1 MYFFILFFVYMF
13 SFATS
18 FSLHEVALFNKIF
31 LNYPKKKKNQG
42 SLTTF
47 ALLLC
52 RILSSQS
59 MCASTN
65 SYKKSNCLLVESL
78 NGRASKLH

>member
-1 MYFFILFFVYMF
+1 MF
-13 SFATS
+13 SFATT

-31 LNYPKKKKNQG
+31 LNYQKKKKKKQG

>member
-1 MYFFILFFVYMF
+1 MF

-18 FSLHEVALFNKIF
+18 FSLHEVDLFNKNF
-31 LNYPKKKKNQG
+31 LNYQKKKNQG
-42 SLTTF
+42 SKTTF

-59 MCASTN
+59 TCASTDGN
-65 SYKKSNCLLVESL
+65 KKSNCLLVESL